1 MSPVPGFC
9 VAGPLSYTRSAVFV
23 YEPLILGLPYT
34 VGAVFVYEPLVF
46 GLLYTVEADFV
57 YGDREAPPLN
67 SPKRGS
73 PGHFAPDSS
82 LLRTFGP

>member
-1 MSPVPGFC
+1 M
-9 VAGPLSYTRSAVFV
+9 
-23 YEPLILGLPYT
+23 YEPLILGPPYT

-46 GLLYTVEADFV
+46 GLSYTVEADFV
-57 YGDREAPPLN
+57 YGDREVPELN
-67 SPKRGS
+67 SQKRGS